1 MLMRD
6 KTGAMPA
13 FLLQEFNSSDS
24 SDKEADAEVAATFG
38 AEAQNTDT
46 SLFKYDPLE
55 PLSTPPSPF
64 ISKKHYKKNLRWRG
78 KHKRKGKGIGLFH
91 A

>member
-1 MLMRD
+1 MRD

-24 SDKEADAEVAATFG
+24 SDKEADEEVAATLG
-38 AEAQNTDT
+38 LDGVGTNRLEG
-46 SLFKYDPLE
+46 SLFKHDPLE

-64 ISKKHYKKNLRWRG
+64 ISKKHYKKNLKWRV
-78 KHKRKGKGIGLFH
+78 KRSKKGIF
-91 A
+91 

>member
-24 SDKEADAEVAATFG
+24 SDKEADAEVAATFEG
-38 AEAQNTDT
+38 VGNDFLQG
-46 SLFKYDPLE
+46 SLFKHDPLE

-64 ISKKHYKKNLRWRG
+64 ISKKHYKKNLKWRV
-78 KHKRKGKGIGLFH
+78 KHARKGKII
-91 A
+91 